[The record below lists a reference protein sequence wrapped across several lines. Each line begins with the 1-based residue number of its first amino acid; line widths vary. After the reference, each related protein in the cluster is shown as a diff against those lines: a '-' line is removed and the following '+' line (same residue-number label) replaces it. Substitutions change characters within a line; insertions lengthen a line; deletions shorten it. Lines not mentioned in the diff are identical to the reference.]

1 MEGFMNLLNKKIA
14 LFFVLVLIT
23 STLLFGCDIGSNYKY
38 AEDFTG
44 EFLDLIIDDNYSDSY
59 GMFSEICTEEQYKP
73 LYNEIKKVFANTKE
87 YKLTFANINMSI
99 DNGRRVNRVTYLIES
114 DDQKTAA
121 IELYFSNEKT
131 ILGAYF
137 ADRTDFVESSKS
149 LSVINFFLI
158 ILTVACT
165 AFSIWMFVDCIRHK
179 MKMKWLWAIL
189 ILIGF
194 GLSITKGESNFAV
207 NFHFVVGFMNST
219 IISNSVYAMR
229 TFRFMLPVGA
239 IIYCALR
246 KRIFEKPQ
254 EVAAIQEQ
262 ADQPKEE
269 QAQ

>member
-1 MEGFMNLLNKKIA
+1 MNLINKKIA
-14 LFFVLVLIT
+14 LFFVLVLI
-23 STLLFGCDIGSNYKY
+23 SSMLLFGCDIGSNYKY

-59 GMFSEICTEEQYKP
+59 GMFSDICTEEEYTP
-73 LYNEIKKVFANTKE
+73 LYNEIKKVFGNTKE
-87 YKLTFANINMSI
+87 YKLTFANVYVSI
-99 DNGRRVNRVTYLIES
+99 DNGNQVKRITYLIES

-121 IELYFSNEKT
+121 IELYFNKDNA

-137 ADRTDFVESSKS
+137 ADRTDFVEGSKS
-149 LSVINFFLI
+149 FSVINFFLI

-189 ILIGF
+189 ILIGL
-194 GLSITKGESNFAV
+194 GVSITKGESNFAI

-219 IISNSVYAMR
+219 LISNSVYAMR
-229 TFRFMLPVGA
+229 TFRLILPVGA

-254 EVAAIQEQ
+254 VAETIQEQ
-262 ADQPKEE
+262 SEQPQEE
-269 QAQ
+269 QDQ